1 MIKYIVYLV
10 ALILTLLSLIILR
23 QAYKSLRLCLIYR
36 KKYGNDVKILF
47 YPILGIGYFMNQSF
61 EKHDNS
67 YEWMKRIVRENP
79 NVKAILILSGLFD
92 IIILQDEKWVKNFSQ
107 DHILYYKN
115 DGNFGYTFAF
125 EKGLFYSSF
134 GDWKRQR
141 IFLNSSFHFESL
153 KSYVPIIKEQTKKLL
168 ANLKEEDGF
177 VKLNIFQELQKIT
190 SEIITISYF
199 GKSLVNVKC
208 KSGIELYKENNDIIQ
223 DSYIYRFTSPYFI
236 LKACI
241 FGAKKA
247 SMIYHNQ
254 AEKKL
259 IARMK
264 DIFETYEKIIDE
276 ELEKIKMS
284 KIDPMDIQPKTMI
297 ELYLKEYLI
306 QQQNRATMNPN
317 DIFEKKEIIHQ
328 FLTFYFAGSET
339 TSHLV
344 AMTFYELT
352 KNQQIYDKLMKEIN
366 ENAKDFDKVEHSD
379 LSKFQYLDI
388 VFKETGRLH
397 NAIAFTSP
405 RVTDQDYIKED
416 MYLNKDL
423 LVCHR
428 LTQYSQQCEVL
439 KDSDEY
445 IPERYSRNTK
455 GFSSFDVIPFSTGP
469 RNCIGQHLAL
479 IKSKFLV
486 IYFLKNFELKELP
499 GYKLRT
505 MQKLS
510 NHPIDEEIVLIKRK
524 KQ

>member
-1 MIKYIVYLV
+1 M
-10 ALILTLLSLIILR
+10 
-23 QAYKSLRLCLIYR
+23 
-36 KKYGNDVKILF
+36 
-47 YPILGIGYFMNQSF
+47 GIGYFMQQSF
-61 EKHDNS
+61 EKNDNS

-79 NVKAILILSGLFD
+79 NLKAIIILSGLFD
-92 IIILQDEKWVKNFSQ
+92 YIILQDEKWVKNFSQ

-115 DGNFGYTFAF
+115 DGNFGFTYAF
-125 EKGLFYSSF
+125 EKGLFYSNF
-134 GDWKRQR
+134 KDWKRQR

-153 KSYVPIIKEQTKKLL
+153 KSYVPVVKEQTKKLL
-168 ANLKEEDGF
+168 SNLKQEDGF
-177 VKLNIFQELQKIT
+177 VKLNIFEELTKIT

-199 GKSLVNVKC
+199 GKSLVDVKC
-208 KSGIELYKENNDIIQ
+208 KSGVELYKENNDIIQ
-223 DSYIYRFTSPYFI
+223 DSYMYRFTSPYFI

-241 FGAKKA
+241 FGAMKA
-247 SMIYHNQ
+247 STILHNE

-259 IARMK
+259 IARMS
-264 DIFETYEKIIDE
+264 DIVQTYEKIIDE
-276 ELEKIKMS
+276 EIEQIKKS
-284 KIDPMDIQPKTMI
+284 KIGLKEIQPKTMI

-306 QQQNRATMNPN
+306 QQQNRTTMNPD

-352 KNQQIYDKLMKEIN
+352 KNKQIYDKLMKEIN
-366 ENAKDFDKVEHSD
+366 ENVQDFDKVEHSD
-379 LSKFQYLDI
+379 LSKFQYLDL
-388 VFKETGRLH
+388 VLKETGRLH
-397 NAIAFTSP
+397 NAVAFTFP
-405 RVTDQDYIKED
+405 RVTDQDYTKED
-416 MYLNKDL
+416 MYLSKEL

-445 IPERYSRNTK
+445 IPERYNRNTK

-479 IKSKFLV
+479 IQSKFLV
-486 IYFLKNFELKELP
+486 IYFLKNFELKELA

-505 MQKLS
+505 LQKHS
-510 NHPIDEEIVLIKRK
+510 NQPIDQELVLISRK
-524 KQ
+524 KI